1 LVNDVDT
8 LHVKRMDLSELY
20 EYRYRDVYYGKMCN
34 NKQQSAFSNRKKKYG
49 RNRET
54 KKREDLMVEVMMEY
68 ILFNDF
74 YSRLFIF

>member
-1 LVNDVDT
+1 MYT
-8 LHVKRMDLSELY
+8 MEK
-20 EYRYRDVYYGKMCN
+20 C
-34 NKQQSAFSNRKKKYG
+34 AIISNSQHSPTEKKYG

>member
-1 LVNDVDT
+1 VGYMNIGIEMYT
-8 LHVKRMDLSELY
+8 MEK
-20 EYRYRDVYYGKMCN
+20 C
-34 NKQQSAFSNRKKKYG
+34 AIISNSQHSPTEKKYG